1 MSDLNDFL
9 RAAKVEAEEQRFQRD
24 YEAGLIPVEELIG
37 RVRLVGNP
45 RSPLAVPY
53 HFRTLQDWVDYYGN
67 REVDYDKKYE
77 PPPPLP

>member
-37 RVRLVGNP
+37 RVRFVGKP
-45 RSPLAVPY
+45 RGGLAVPY
-53 HFRTLQDWVDYYGN
+53 QLSDQDFQAYYSN
-67 REVDYDKKYE
+67 RSFDFDSKPE
-77 PPPPLP
+77 PPPPIS